1 MVDKSLWSDD
11 ELKDAVVAYRRMQID
26 LDAGKR
32 VVKKAVYKALA
43 DKWGRSETSYERRM
57 SNISA
62 VLDLYGRE
70 WIKGLKPL
78 SNVGTNVISVIN
90 KHLNEFDGVSN
101 FIDPSFEIEVS
112 KKVKTGRIEK
122 PAGNQSPEIRTV
134 EISLVTRDP
143 NVKAWAL
150 INAKGV
156 CENCGC
162 KAPFVSTNGIPYLEV
177 HHVRRLA
184 DKGPDTIDN
193 TVALCPNCHKAL
205 HYSEERTSIVE
216 SLYER
221 ISRLKR

>member
-1 MVDKSLWSDD
+1 MIDKGLWSDD
-11 ELKDAVVAYRRMQID
+11 ELKDAVIAYRRMQID
-26 LDAGKR
+26 LAAGRR
-32 VVKKAVYKALA
+32 VVKKAVYKALS
-43 DKWGRSETSYERRM
+43 DKWGRSENSYERRM

-62 VLDLYGRE
+62 VLDLHGRE
-70 WIKGLKPL
+70 WISGLKPL

-90 KHLNEFDGVSN
+90 KHLNDFDGLTN
-101 FIDPSFEIEVS
+101 FVDPSFEIEVS
-112 KKVKTGRIEK
+112 KKVKAGRIEK
-122 PAGNQSPEIRTV
+122 PAGNHSPDVRTV

-150 INAKGV
+150 INANGV
-156 CENCGC
+156 CENCSC

-205 HYSEERTSIVE
+205 HYSEERSSIVE